1 MVYNI
6 YGLWGRWLGG
16 GGEVVEWRD
25 DCKWDFGPWF
35 KSRKSQFFFWR
46 TTDRKWLTN
55 NIKLQSTSACYHT
68 ENGGDKIIWLNPA
81 SARAPPTKA
90 SSTGAITPWQRIFC
104 TPLWTIFPN
113 TDAVSSIVLPFFSLI
128 IHIYWQITCHGHIDI
143 VYWYLVATSHFT
155 ASTQGPNFA
164 PTYYPA
170 ENQ

>member
-1 MVYNI
+1 MV
-6 YGLWGRWLGG
+6 GRWWGG
-16 GGEVVEWRD
+16 GGVTRQMQARFWSLVQIP
-25 DCKWDFGPWF
+25 KITI
-35 KSRKSQFFFWR
+35 FFWR

-68 ENGGDKIIWLNPA
+68 ENGGDEIIWLNPA

-128 IHIYWQITCHGHIDI
+128 IHIYWQITRHGHIDI
-143 VYWYLVATSHFT
+143 VYWYLLVATSHFT